1 MKYGAPEIFYKTYIF
16 SGQMK
21 NGMPE
26 ICFQLNIFSL
36 AKWNTERRK
45 SFFSFFFSGQ
55 MKHRAP
61 EKIGE
66 NLKKAEFR
74 Q

>member
-1 MKYGAPEIFYKTYIF
+1 MKYGAPEGFFKTCIF

-21 NGMPE
+21 HVAPE
-26 ICFQLNIFSL
+26 KKCFP
-36 AKWNTERRK
+36 
-45 SFFSFFFSGQ
+45 FFPGQ

-66 NLKKAEFR
+66 NFKKPEFR

>member
-1 MKYGAPEIFYKTYIF
+1 MKYGNLFQNFDFLRPDEKRNAGKLFSTKNIFSGQMKYGAPEIFYF
-16 SGQMK
+16 
-21 NGMPE
+21 
-26 ICFQLNIFSL
+26 FL
-36 AKWNTERRK
+36 
-45 SFFSFFFSGQ
+45 FFSSGQ

-66 NLKKAEFR
+66 NLKKLECR